1 MGCCVSSENNAKLS
15 FNESRSKLLSASHSK
30 ASVNVG
36 CSNPLGRS
44 KITDFEDR
52 NDVDTSKTEITV
64 KPTSNSKAL
73 GIQNIKIQVSRTT
86 SGRDIKKQIFTE
98 SGIPIEQQELKFA
111 GKEFRDDN
119 LVHECGSMPVQY
131 TTFHLEIRQG
141 DSRQSDAS
149 SHDDNFMYS
158 SSGSYNQAAPGYSYQ
173 RTPNGP
179 SGTGYST
186 EDESVPKSWSLDG
199 MLESS

>member
-1 MGCCVSSENNAKLS
+1 M
-15 FNESRSKLLSASHSK
+15 
-30 ASVNVG
+30 
-36 CSNPLGRS
+36 
-44 KITDFEDR
+44 
-52 NDVDTSKTEITV
+52 
-64 KPTSNSKAL
+64 
-73 GIQNIKIQVSRTT
+73 SRTT
-86 SGRDIKKQIFTE
+86 SGRDIKKQIYTE

-119 LVHECGSMPVQY
+119 LVHECGSMPVGIAASHKHCMFVCLASRIFIQVLQGGVGGWGGGWGCAYLDCHHSFVFVSDVQVQY
-131 TTFHLEIRQG
+131 TTFHLEIRRQG

-158 SSGSYNQAAPGYSYQ
+158 SSGSYNQAPGYSYQ